1 MTYSLTGQLEGA
13 RRAKIVCT
21 LGPASETAESLS
33 GLVNAGMDVARL
45 NFSHGTASGHLRS
58 LLNVRR
64 LGKLSGKHIAVLQDL
79 QGPKLRTGALV
90 GGVPVEIVRG
100 SEVIITTR
108 RAPGA
113 PNLISTDFVQ
123 LPSAVSPGCRIL
135 LSDGLIELC
144 VESVSGGD
152 VRCRVVEG
160 GELRER
166 QGINLPNVR
175 LEISALTKKDRRDLE
190 FAIDNAVDYVALSF
204 VRRAADVLELK
215 SLIRRLQ
222 KARDAQGSQ
231 GKRKD
236 LQEKRIPVIAKLE
249 KPEALEN
256 LDEILAASDAVM
268 VARGDLGV
276 EMPPESVPLLQ
287 KHIVSRASAMRV
299 PVIIATQL
307 LESMKYQYTPT
318 RAEASDVANAI
329 LEGADAL
336 MLSGETASGKFPAQ
350 AVRMMARI
358 IGAAESSVRP
368 QVIPI
373 HTGLD
378 GRYDLSI
385 QEAICKS
392 AARMADEL
400 RLAAIALFT
409 RTGSTARLLSK
420 YHPCSPIY
428 AFSPSRES
436 VRRMGLYWGVEPF
449 LAPSYRTTDLLL
461 EGAAAHLLK
470 RGKIKPGDLIAVLSG
485 TPIGQPGT
493 TNLLKLHRV
502 ERPS

>member
-1 MTYSLTGQLEGA
+1 ML
-13 RRAKIVCT
+13 
-21 LGPASETAESLS
+21 AELME
-33 GLVNAGMDVARL
+33 AGMDVARL
-45 NFSHGTASGHLRS
+45 NFSHGAHADHLRI
-58 LLNVRR
+58 LQTLRR
-64 LGKLSGKHIAVLQDL
+64 LSRKHGKHVSVLQDL
-79 QGPKLRTGALV
+79 QGPKLRTGALP
-90 GGVPVEIVRG
+90 GGAPVAIVQG
-100 SEVIITTR
+100 AEVTITTR
-108 RAPGA
+108 RAVA
-113 PNLISTDFVQ
+113 TDRVITTDFVE

-135 LSDGLIELC
+135 LSDGLIELS

-166 QGINLPNVR
+166 QGINLPNIH
-175 LEISALTKKDRRDLE
+175 LKISALTPKDRRDLE
-190 FAIDNAVDYVALSF
+190 FALEHGVDYVALSF

-215 SLIRRLQ
+215 RRI
-222 KARDAQGSQ
+222 
-231 GKRKD
+231 KRKG
-236 LQEKRIPVIAKLE
+236 RNIPVVAKLE

-287 KHIVSRASAMRV
+287 KHIVARASAMRV

-307 LESMKYQYTPT
+307 LESMKVQYTPT

-350 AVRMMARI
+350 SARMMARI
-358 IGAAESSVRP
+358 VAATEASAQPQIIPLHAGITGAHE
-368 QVIPI
+368 
-373 HTGLD
+373 
-378 GRYDLSI
+378 LSI

-400 RLAAIALFT
+400 NLAAIALFT
-409 RTGSTARLLSK
+409 QSGSTARVLSK
-420 YHPCSPIY
+420 YHPCAPIY
-428 AFSPSRES
+428 AFSPVRET
-436 VRRMGLYWGVEPF
+436 VNRMGLYWGVEATF
-449 LAPSYRTTDLLL
+449 MPSFRTTDLLL
-461 EGAAAHLLK
+461 EGAAHHLLK

-485 TPIGQPGT
+485 TPIGLPGT

-502 ERPS
+502 EKPA